1 MRDELFCIGCMA
13 TEGKKGM
20 HAGNAR
26 PYRLGLAQIARMFL
40 KTFMHHHY
48 REMKICFQRCG
59 DFLETFVRVIEI
71 FITNMEIF
79 MKTLIR
85 IIEIFPCKWRYNS

>member
-48 REMKICFQRCG
+48 REMKICF
-59 DFLETFVRVIEI
+59 
-71 FITNMEIF
+71 
-79 MKTLIR
+79 
-85 IIEIFPCKWRYNS
+85 